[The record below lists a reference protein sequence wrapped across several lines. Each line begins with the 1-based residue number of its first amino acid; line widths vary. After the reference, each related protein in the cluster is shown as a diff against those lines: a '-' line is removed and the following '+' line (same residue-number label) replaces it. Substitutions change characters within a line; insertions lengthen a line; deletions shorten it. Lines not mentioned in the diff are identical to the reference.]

1 MACPALPLSPNLH
14 ATHFHPWQTY
24 VKFGTFFI
32 CWRFVFRVTAY
43 VGLLQHGQLKSGE
56 TVLVNG
62 AAGAVGHVVGQI
74 AKIKVMWTNPHV
86 EGTFVVISG

>member
-1 MACPALPLSPNLH
+1 M
-14 ATHFHPWQTY
+14 
-24 VKFGTFFI
+24 
-32 CWRFVFRVTAY
+32 TAY

-74 AKIKVMWTNPHV
+74 AKIKVGGTNPDIEMDVFLTNSQKVLVPDYNLFGHYKL
-86 EGTFVVISG
+86 FQSKNLSCSP